1 MAGIDTGTLAVGAP
15 LLLVMIVVMLVG
27 IPLLVRARKWP
38 ASRSPA
44 ARWPHTL
51 GTVQSSTVQVSFGA
65 TSRRESPLVLYA
77 YQVEGRM
84 FQGRRVRASD
94 KYGRTM
100 PDGAGC
106 SASATVCL
114 FYTSD
119 AAAGRSSVDPGGR
132 RSLNTK
138 KHKRRS
144 T

>member
-106 SASATVCL
+106 SASATVAR
-114 FYTSD
+114 YPAGTS
-119 AAAGRSSVDPGGR
+119 VTVYYDP
-132 RSLNTK
+132 LNPAN
-138 KHKRRS
+138 S
-144 T
+144 ALEP

>member
-106 SASATVCL
+106 SASAAVARYPAGTSVTV
-114 FYTSD
+114 YY
-119 AAAGRSSVDPGGR
+119 DP
-132 RSLNTK
+132 LNPAN
-138 KHKRRS
+138 S
-144 T
+144 ALEP